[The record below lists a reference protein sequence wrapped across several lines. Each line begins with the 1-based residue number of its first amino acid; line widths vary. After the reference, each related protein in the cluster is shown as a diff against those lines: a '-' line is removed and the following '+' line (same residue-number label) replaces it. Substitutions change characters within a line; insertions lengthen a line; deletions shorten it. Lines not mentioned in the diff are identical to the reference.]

1 MEDLD
6 RREILEDVSYLIEAK
21 QAPKL
26 RAIMLDAH
34 AADIA
39 DLLTH
44 MDGEHRR
51 YLFEALD
58 FRTAADAILEV
69 VDSTRQGLIENWNEH
84 QLAGLVREMNS
95 DDAADFV
102 SELPAE
108 LAAKILKQ
116 IAPEESAEVR
126 QLLEHEEDTAGGI
139 MALELVAVAQERTVE
154 DAINEI
160 RKKAD
165 EIETIN
171 HVYVID
177 GNRRLVGTVH
187 LKQLILANPYT
198 PLREIM
204 NRDDISVPVGTDQE
218 EVAKLARKYDLLS
231 VPVVDAQGRLAGRIT
246 YDDIVDVM
254 EEEAVE
260 DISRMAGIA
269 SHGGDIRGTRE
280 TSVLRTARLRLPWL
294 VIGLFGGIVA
304 AWILSFFEDR
314 LQENILVLM
323 FFVPVIMAMG
333 GNAGIQSSTIV
344 VHGLATGSIG
354 INDMLERLLREM
366 RVAFLNGFLCGLLLL
381 LIIAVVWRQ
390 PEYGALVGAS
400 LLIVMFFAAIVGA
413 SVPLLLKRFNVDPAI
428 ATGPFITIS
437 NDILGLFIYMGIS
450 TMYFLYWQ

>member
-1 MEDLD
+1 MEELD
-6 RREILEDVSYLIEAK
+6 RQEILEDVSYLIEAK

-51 YLFEALD
+51 YLFEALNLH
-58 FRTAADAILEV
+58 TAADAILEV
-69 VDSTRQGLIENWNEH
+69 DDSTRQELIENWSAP

-102 SELPAE
+102 SELSPE
-108 LAAKILKQ
+108 LAEKILKQ
-116 IAPEESAEVR
+116 FAPEESAEVQ
-126 QLLEHEEDTAGGI
+126 QLLAHEEDTAGGI

-154 DAINEI
+154 EAINEI

-177 GNRRLVGTVH
+177 NNRRLVGMVH

-204 NRDDISVPVGTDQE
+204 NRDVISVQVGTDQE

-246 YDDIVDVM
+246 YDDIVDVIQ
-254 EEEAVE
+254 EEAAE
-260 DISRMAGIA
+260 DFSHMAGIA
-269 SHGGDIRGTRE
+269 KNSALRE
-280 TSVLRTARLRLPWL
+280 SSVFRTVRVRLPWL

-304 AWILSFFEDR
+304 AWILSFFEGR
-314 LQENILVLM
+314 LQENIMVLM
-323 FFVPVIMAMG
+323 FFVPVVMAMG
-333 GNAGIQSSTIV
+333 GNAGIQSSTIIV
-344 VHGLATGSIG
+344 QGLATGSVDIG
-354 INDMLERLLREM
+354 DALRRLAKEM
-366 RVAFLNGFLCGLLLL
+366 RVAFLNGFLCGMLIW
-381 LIIAVVWRQ
+381 LIITVGWRT
-390 PEYGALVGAS
+390 PEFGMLVGAS
-400 LLIVMFFAAIVGA
+400 LLIVMFVAALVGA
-413 SVPLLLKRFNVDPAI
+413 SVPLLLKRFDIDPAI

-437 NDILGLFIYMGIS
+437 NDILGLFIYMWIA
-450 TMYFLYWQ
+450 MLFLEYL

>member
-1 MEDLD
+1 MEELD
-6 RREILEDVSYLIEAK
+6 RQEILEDVSYLIEAK

-51 YLFEALD
+51 YLFAALNLH
-58 FRTAADAILEV
+58 TAADAILEV
-69 VDSTRQGLIENWNEH
+69 DDSTRHDLIKDWSAP
-84 QLAGLVREMNS
+84 QLAGLVREMDS

-102 SELPAE
+102 SALPTE
-108 LAAKILKQ
+108 LAATILKQ

-126 QLLEHEEDTAGGI
+126 QLLAHEEDTAGGI
-139 MALELVAVAQERTVE
+139 MALELVAVAQDRTVE

-177 GNRRLVGTVH
+177 NQRRLVGTVH

-198 PLREIM
+198 VLREIM
-204 NRDDISVPVGTDQE
+204 NRDVISVQVGTDQE

-254 EEEAVE
+254 QEEAAE
-260 DISRMAGIA
+260 DLARVAGVDEA
-269 SHGGDIRGTRE
+269 EEPRE
-280 TSVLRTARLRLPWL
+280 VSIFRICRLRLPWL
-294 VIGLFGGIVA
+294 VVGLFGEILA
-304 AWILSFFEDR
+304 AFVLTKFSGALDKVISLVFF
-314 LQENILVLM
+314 I
-323 FFVPVIMAMG
+323 PIITAMG
-333 GNAGIQSSTIV
+333 GNAGIQASAIV
-344 VHGLATGSIG
+344 VRGLATGEIDFS
-354 INDMLERLLREM
+354 DTLRRLSKEFRIAM
-366 RVAFLNGFLCGLLLL
+366 LNGVLCGMIIFVVIALGWKTPNIGL
-381 LIIAVVWRQ
+381 LIAT
-390 PEYGALVGAS
+390 S
-400 LLIVMFFAAIVGA
+400 LMIVIMSA
-413 SVPLLLKRFNVDPAI
+413 SVVGGTVPLALKRFNVDPAI
-428 ATGPFITIS
+428 AIGPFITIS
-437 NDILGLFIYMGIS
+437 NDILGLLIYMWIA
-450 TMYFLYWQ
+450 MMFLDYL

>member
-6 RREILEDVSYLIEAK
+6 RQEILEDVSYLIEAK

-39 DLLTH
+39 DLLAH

-58 FRTAADAILEV
+58 LHTAADAILEV
-69 VDSTRQGLIENWNEH
+69 DASTRQDLIETWNEH
-84 QLAGLVREMNS
+84 QLAGLAREMNS

-102 SELPAE
+102 SALPAK

-116 IAPEESAEVR
+116 FAPEESAEVR
-126 QLLEHEEDTAGGI
+126 QLLAHEEDTAGGI
-139 MALELVAVAQERTVE
+139 MALELVAVAQDRTVE

-177 GNRRLVGTVH
+177 GNRRLVGAVH
-187 LKQLILANPYT
+187 LKQLILAEPYT
-198 PLREIM
+198 TLREIM
-204 NRDDISVPVGTDQE
+204 NRDVISVQLGMDQE

-254 EEEAVE
+254 QEEAQE
-260 DISRMAGIA
+260 DLARVAGVDEA
-269 SHGGDIRGTRE
+269 EEPRE
-280 TSVLRTARLRLPWL
+280 VSIFRICRLRLPWL
-294 VIGLFGGIVA
+294 VVGLFGEILA
-304 AWILSFFEDR
+304 AFVLTNFSGALDKVISLVFF
-314 LQENILVLM
+314 I
-323 FFVPVIMAMG
+323 PIITAMG
-333 GNAGIQSSTIV
+333 GNAGIQASAIV
-344 VHGLATGSIG
+344 VRGLATGEIDFS
-354 INDMLERLLREM
+354 DTLRRLGKEFRIAM
-366 RVAFLNGFLCGLLLL
+366 LNGVLCGLIIFLVIAIGWKNPNIGL
-381 LIIAVVWRQ
+381 LIAI
-390 PEYGALVGAS
+390 S
-400 LLIVMFFAAIVGA
+400 LMIVIMSA
-413 SVPLLLKRFNVDPAI
+413 SVVGGTVPLALKRFNVDPAI
-428 ATGPFITIS
+428 AIGPFITIS
-437 NDILGLFIYMGIS
+437 NDILGLLIYMWIA
-450 TMYFLYWQ
+450 MLFLDYL

>member
-1 MEDLD
+1 MEELD
-6 RREILEDVSYLIEAK
+6 RQEILEDVSFLIEAK

-34 AADIA
+34 PADIA
-39 DLLTH
+39 DLLVH
-44 MDGEHRR
+44 LEGEHRH
-51 YLFEALD
+51 YLFDSLD
-58 FRTAADAILEV
+58 LHTAADAILEV
-69 VDSTRQGLIENWNEH
+69 DESTRRELIQECDERR
-84 QLAGLVREMNS
+84 LSALVEAMNS

-102 SELPAE
+102 SELPPE

-116 IAPEESAEVR
+116 IEPRESAEVR
-126 QLLEHEEDTAGGI
+126 QLLAHEEDTAGGI
-139 MALELVAVAQERTVE
+139 MALELVAVDQDRTVGE
-154 DAINEI
+154 AINEI

-171 HVYVID
+171 HVYVVD
-177 GNRRLVGTVH
+177 NSRRLVGMVH
-187 LKQLILANPYT
+187 LKQLILAEAYT
-198 PLREIM
+198 PLSEIM
-204 NRDDISVPVGTDQE
+204 NRDVISVQVGTDQE

-260 DISRMAGIA
+260 DISHMAGIA
-269 SHGGDIRGTRE
+269 SHGDIRDRRE
-280 TSVLRTARLRLPWL
+280 SSVLRTARVRLPWL

-304 AWILSFFEDR
+304 AWILSFFGGH
-314 LQENILVLM
+314 LQKNIVVLM
-323 FFVPVIMAMG
+323 FFVPVVMAMG

-354 INDMLERLLREM
+354 LSDMLQRLLREM

-390 PEYGALVGAS
+390 PEYGFLVGVS
-400 LLIVMFFAAIVGA
+400 LLVVMFVAAIVGA
-413 SVPLLLKRFNVDPAI
+413 SVPLLLKRFNIDPAI

-450 TMYFLYWQ
+450 AMYFLYWQ